1 MIQRLRIRQIIRRF
15 VPHTLR
21 VLAAQTRRQLRDR
34 LSGQRSQFAMVA
46 RPGPGSQA
54 LCVSICQPIRQTAHY
69 EGKLHNL
76 QRAAKILDGITVPP
90 GKILSFWHLVG
101 APSAHNG
108 FQLGRAIRG
117 DVLSADIGGG
127 LCQISG
133 LIYELGLRA
142 GFAIVERHAHTQDL
156 YTNESRFTPL
166 GLDATIVWGFKDL
179 RLRNDFSQA
188 VTLVFELTPDEI
200 RGTVL
205 APQAFAPLR
214 IVTSS
219 VDAPDG
225 ASRIA
230 TVGRMTE
237 HGQTCEISRDIYAV
251 PAAWPKLRPA

>member
-1 MIQRLRIRQIIRRF
+1 MIFRQKIRRLVPQVLRLRLAQARRS
-15 VPHTLR
+15 
-21 VLAAQTRRQLRDR
+21 LRDR
-34 LSGQRSQFAMVA
+34 RSGMNFLMAA
-46 RPGPGSQA
+46 CAPAPHHGLA
-54 LCVSICQPIRQTAHY
+54 ICVSISQSIRQTAHY
-69 EGKLHNL
+69 QGKLHNL
-76 QRAAKILDGITVPP
+76 RRAAKILGGITIPP
-90 GKILSFWHLVG
+90 GKIFSFWHLVG
-101 APSAHNG
+101 EPSARNG

-117 DVLSADIGGG
+117 DVLGADIGGG

-142 GFAIVERHAHTQDL
+142 GLAIVERHAHTQDL